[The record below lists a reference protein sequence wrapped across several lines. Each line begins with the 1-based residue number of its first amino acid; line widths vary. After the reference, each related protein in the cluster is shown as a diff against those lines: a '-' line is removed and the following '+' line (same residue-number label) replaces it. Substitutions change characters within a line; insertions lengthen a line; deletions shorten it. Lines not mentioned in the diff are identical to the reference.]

1 MNNYFVGGTGGTG
14 GPGYGNGV
22 GGAGGNGMGASLS
35 CDFHGDVV
43 VNNAYHH
50 GERGIHILHRSVT
63 LAAIYDS
70 MESFPQP
77 KCHPETRTRMLT
89 GLRGWAMGDMDTQF
103 ETFHWLYGRGD
114 PGCSIVWLY
123 GPAGAGK
130 SAIMQTL
137 CGYLDTAGR
146 LGGSFFFK
154 RGHATRGNAKT
165 LFATIAYQLALRVPW
180 LRTPISEIVEH
191 DPSIPV
197 RTLEI
202 QMRKLIL
209 EPCCGHENGE
219 TVTILIDGLDECDGM
234 DTQAEILRIILDSS
248 SQSPIPLRFI
258 IASRHEAHIREMFDS
273 PIYVDHH
280 LSVNLVQSFDDVRK
294 YLRDEFSRI
303 HREHYSMKSVPSPW
317 PMPDVLEKLVEK
329 SSGHF
334 IYAST
339 IIRFVDDKSYRPT
352 ERLAVVQDP
361 NGSGSESVFD
371 TLDQLYM
378 TILRSAPRQSQL
390 IPIMCAIVHFK
401 FRLEPNDID
410 KLFGLADGETR
421 LILRGLHSMLDVPSE
436 DSHRISSH
444 HASFVDFLNNPDRS
458 ANFCV
463 GILKNQIRLARP
475 LLEYYAVLLPNLIH
489 FIVSLPPSGGVAE
502 LFPLIGS
509 INPHYI
515 FQRGVYPFQKSYDDV
530 VFMGPWLKN
539 IPSAPADVI
548 QLWEDYAFMSS
559 MDTMCSTPG
568 LSVKHIVSP
577 APELLRIL
585 ISMWF
590 LQRRLWE
597 LSTKLDLTCTDLR
610 TTLCSLRSKLVGD
623 KHAPPFHR
631 PQMALSWVTRDL
643 ALQFIRKMAKNHID
657 TDGGLSLKQ
666 PTPDLSMNSDVIFH
680 VSSDFPHLALCS
692 ISFPNSVMDLITCW
706 QQAVPDTDRYRIRFD
721 FDPDFE
727 ERYWHDGVGDYN
739 DMIARLHLPDNLK
752 FPL

>member
-234 DTQAEILRIILDSS
+234 DTQVEILRIILDSS

-390 IPIMCAIVHFK
+390 IPII
-401 FRLEPNDID
+401 
-410 KLFGLADGETR
+410 
-421 LILRGLHSMLDVPSE
+421 
-436 DSHRISSH
+436 
-444 HASFVDFLNNPDRS
+444 
-458 ANFCV
+458 
-463 GILKNQIRLARP
+463 
-475 LLEYYAVLLPNLIH
+475 VLLPNLIH

-727 ERYWHDGVGDYN
+727 ERYWHDGVGHYN
-739 DMIARLHLPDNLK
+739 DIIARLHLPDNLK